1 MPNPK
6 KKHTRSRRDMRR
18 SQNSKLEIKELRP
31 CPNCGELGQPHRVCK
46 SCGYYDGKLEVAVK
60 SASDEAE
67 EQK

>member
-31 CPNCGELGQPHRVCK
+31 CPNCGELGQPHRVCTI
-46 SCGYYDGKLEVAVK
+46 CGYYDGKLEVAVK
-60 SASDEAE
+60 TAEEGE

>member
-6 KKHTRSRRDMRR
+6 KKLTRSRRDMRR

-31 CPNCGELGQPHRVCK
+31 CPNCGELGQPHRVCGI
-46 SCGYYDGKLEVAVK
+46 CGYYDGKMEVAVK
-60 SASDEAE
+60 TAEEGE

>member
-46 SCGYYDGKLEVAVK
+46 ICGYYDGKLEVAVK
-60 SASDEAE
+60 TAEEGE